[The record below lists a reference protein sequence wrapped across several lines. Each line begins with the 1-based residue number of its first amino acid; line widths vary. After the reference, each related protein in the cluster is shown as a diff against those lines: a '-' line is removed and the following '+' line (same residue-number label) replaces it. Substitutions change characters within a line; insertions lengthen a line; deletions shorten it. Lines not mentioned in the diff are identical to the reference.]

1 MFSSKPV
8 INASGSNVTIRYMLN
23 VYTSDLVWT
32 LLNSHTL

>member
-8 INASGSNVTIRYMLN
+8 INASGSNVTGGYMLN
-23 VYTSDLVWT
+23 VYTSDLVWI